1 MKKYNF
7 ETNEWSQKDYDNWQF
22 INEAKG
28 NYKTA
33 DLREEFAEII
43 PYLSNRRVAIDIG
56 ARFGCYTRAVQ
67 VSGFQH
73 IHAFEM
79 DSNFITSFAKNIVLS
94 NVSFYNFPVYSH
106 ETNMTVH
113 GKFILNPISGET
125 TAYAIDQFMFED
137 VDFIRIDCDGPDR
150 LVLQG
155 CLETIKRCKPV
166 IHIEGGN
173 LQIQRDNYV
182 NKPLDIFQSVL
193 DLNIGYDVVIGT
205 GHNPMH
211 ILFPK
216 T

>member
-1 MKKYNF
+1 MIIGNLLMK
-7 ETNEWSQKDYDNWQF
+7 
-22 INEAKG
+22 
-28 NYKTA
+28 
-33 DLREEFAEII
+33 
-43 PYLSNRRVAIDIG
+43 RRVIIKQLILEKNLQRSFLIYLIG
-56 ARFGCYTRAVQ
+56 VQQLTLVHALVVIQGAVQ

-79 DSNFITSFAKNIVLS
+79 DSNFITSFAKNIALS

-125 TAYAIDQFMFED
+125 TAYAIDQFMFDD
-137 VDFIRIDCDGPDR
+137 VDFIKIDCDGPDR

-173 LQIQRDNYV
+173 LQIQRDNNV

-193 DLNIGYDVVIGT
+193 DLNIGYDAVIGT

-211 ILFPK
+211 ILFPR